1 MKFFFNNEK
10 TGESVDTPVEAKV
23 GDVLTVFDNL
33 PADRSSFLGL
43 EDNSG
48 RILQFAWEDNNK
60 WLVDIP
66 DMQTKTAR
74 QKFATDS
81 DCREIIRGIFAG
93 RTFDEVAGLKT
104 NSINFTDPPE

>member
-1 MKFFFNNEK
+1 MKFFFNNEE
-10 TGESVDTPVEAKV
+10 TGESVDTSVEAVV

-43 EDNSG
+43 EDDSG
-48 RILQFAWEDNNK
+48 KILQFAWEDENK

-66 DMQTKTAR
+66 DMKTRTAR

-81 DCREIIRGIFAG
+81 ECLEIIREAFAG
-93 RTFDEVAGLKT
+93 QPFEKISGLKT
-104 NSINFTDPPE
+104 NSIK